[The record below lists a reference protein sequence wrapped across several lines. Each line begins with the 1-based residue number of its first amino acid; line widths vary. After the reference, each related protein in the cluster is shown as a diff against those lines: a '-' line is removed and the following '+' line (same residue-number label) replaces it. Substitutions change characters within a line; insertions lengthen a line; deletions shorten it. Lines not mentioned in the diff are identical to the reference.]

1 LRWFAV
7 LALAA
12 GLAGCS
18 GSGSGSAPVG
28 QGFCDPG
35 QRPGAS
41 IGGTAEMGASD
52 RGFVSDIDATIS
64 LFGRTGPPPCD
75 PPERVSAY

>member
-1 LRWFAV
+1 
-7 LALAA
+7 
-12 GLAGCS
+12 
-18 GSGSGSAPVG
+18 
-28 QGFCDPG
+28 
-35 QRPGAS
+35 
-41 IGGTAEMGASD
+41 MGASD

>member
-1 LRWFAV
+1 VA
-7 LALAA
+7 
-12 GLAGCS
+12 
-18 GSGSGSAPVG
+18 

-35 QRPGAS
+35 PRPGAS

-64 LFGRTGPPPCD
+64 LIGRTGPPPCD